1 MDAVMMAVR
10 RPTSKTFTVI
20 TNHECLVMNVTN
32 QGCCGAES
40 PILPVP
46 QGGQANHD
54 GDDITLVSSG
64 WL

>member
-1 MDAVMMAVR
+1 
-10 RPTSKTFTVI
+10 
-20 TNHECLVMNVTN
+20 MNVTN